1 MLHPE
6 KWLCMSEL
14 VIRKFK
20 EISEY
25 PNEKE
30 HENLPRCSV
39 RKSAVSFEVTVR
51 GHVQRK
57 HGTAYSD
64 CSTLQHVEDF
74 TPNHLNSWKLWI
86 RFVLPLLKGWIPVIA
101 IEYTS
106 R

>member
-6 KWLCMSEL
+6 KWFCMPEF

-20 EISEY
+20 EISEN
-25 PNEKE
+25 PNKEE

-39 RKSAVSFEVTVR
+39 RKSAVSLEITVR
-51 GHVQRK
+51 GHVQGK
-57 HGTAYSD
+57 HWTANSD
-64 CSTLQHVEDF
+64 SSTLQHVEDF
-74 TPNHLNSWKLWI
+74 TTNHFGARKFGI
-86 RFVLPLLKGWIPVIA
+86 RLVLPLFKSWVPVIA